1 VLAGLLAGA
10 AALYY
15 YYPFGSAP
23 APADG
28 KAAAGGKGQGKGDPA
43 ARATPV
49 VAQAVVN
56 GDIDIYIS
64 GLGTVTPLATVTVK
78 SRVDGQ
84 LMRVLFKEGQLVKA
98 GELLAEIDPRPFQ
111 VQLTQAEGQYARD
124 QALLA
129 NARTDLERY
138 KTLFEQ
144 DSIAK
149 QQLDTQAALV
159 RQYEGA
165 TKADQGAID
174 SARLQLTYSR
184 VTAPLTGRVGL
195 RQVDPGN
202 VVRASDTNGIVVI
215 TQLQPITVVFTLA
228 QDYLPLVMKRWQS
241 GDRLPV
247 EAWDREQKVKLATGF
262 LLVVDNQID
271 VTTGT
276 VKLKAQ
282 FANDEST
289 LFPNQFVNARML
301 VETRKDVTLVPA
313 SALQR
318 GSQGTYVYVVKEDK
332 TVTLR
337 PVRIGPTEGDKAVV
351 ERGLEPGDLVVVDG
365 ADRLREG
372 AKVEAVTRESR
383 AVPVGDGKGPRKGG
397 GKGGKGGEGRKKAAE

>member
-1 VLAGLLAGA
+1 
-10 AALYY
+10 
-15 YYPFGSAP
+15 
-23 APADG
+23 
-28 KAAAGGKGQGKGDPA
+28 
-43 ARATPV
+43 V